1 MQMANMDISPE
12 DREMLAKTK
21 FKQWFNECF
30 DETFGNAFDGRF
42 NDVASLGGSGAA
54 GSGSGTSTTTS
65 SGKTAEDSNGKR
77 RSLLSMSLEQ
87 ALGL

>member
-1 MQMANMDISPE
+1 MANMDISPE

-21 FKQWFNECF
+21 FKQWFEECF
-30 DETFGNAFDGRF
+30 NDSFGSAFDGRF
-42 NDVASLGGSGAA
+42 NDVASLGGHEPRG
-54 GSGSGTSTTTS
+54 TTTTH
-65 SGKTAEDSNGKR
+65 SGKDAEQTEGTGKR

>member
-1 MQMANMDISPE
+1 MANMDISPE

-21 FKQWFNECF
+21 FKQWFDECF
-30 DETFGNAFDGRF
+30 AETFGSAFDGRLTEI
-42 NDVASLGGSGAA
+42 SKLSPGSSSSAE
-54 GSGSGTSTTTS
+54 GTTGTTA
-65 SGKTAEDSNGKR
+65 SGKTADDAKPR

>member
-1 MQMANMDISPE
+1 MANMDISPE

-21 FKQWFNECF
+21 FKQWFDECF
-30 DETFGNAFDGRF
+30 ADTFGNAFDGRF
-42 NDVASLGGSGAA
+42 NDVAKLA
-54 GSGSGTSTTTS
+54 GSGTGSSSEGTTGTNT
-65 SGKTAEDSNGKR
+65 SGKSASDAETKR